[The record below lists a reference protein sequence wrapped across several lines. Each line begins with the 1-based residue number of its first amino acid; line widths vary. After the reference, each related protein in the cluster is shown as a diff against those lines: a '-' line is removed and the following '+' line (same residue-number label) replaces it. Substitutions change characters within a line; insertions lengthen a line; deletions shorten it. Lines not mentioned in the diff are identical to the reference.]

1 MDATKTSILLGVGL
15 FISFALCLLYLLDCT
30 LLESVTLSTI
40 ISFLLAIT
48 WFKASTYFL
57 HKK

>member
-40 ISFLLAIT
+40 ISFLLSIT
-48 WFKASTYFL
+48 WFKASSYFL